1 MSDQFLAAL
10 SSRGLSLQQK
20 AKGVATGAGLGS
32 FLNSLDQLCTH
43 LLVCLSHDALDPHLS
58 PIQDSLKTSL
68 SVRV

>member
-1 MSDQFLAAL
+1 MSDQLPAAL

-32 FLNSLDQLCTH
+32 FLISLDQLCTH
-43 LLVCLSHDALDPHLS
+43 LCLSHDALDPRLS

-68 SVRV
+68 AMGA